1 MISRMIGEGMLRE
14 LDWDELPNARA
25 NMDPNYMAF
34 AARFDEGN
42 RYVVPNFCGTVGIL
56 YNKKLVKEPVTS
68 WDILWDPKYKGQIL
82 MQDSVR
88 DAFMVA
94 LARKGYSINSANK
107 DELSQAAAD
116 LIEQK
121 PLVQAYVID
130 QVRDKMIGG
139 EAALGV
145 IYSGEALYTQ
155 RENSDLEY
163 VIPEEGSNVWL
174 DGWCVTEGARHVDNA
189 MKWIN
194 FMCREDIALKN
205 FEFVTYTT
213 PNIKAQQLIEDEE
226 IRNSEVAFPDA
237 KTLDRCMVYQ
247 YLGSK
252 TDSVYNE
259 LWKKV
264 KAAE

>member
-1 MISRMIGEGMLRE
+1 
-14 LDWDELPNARA
+14 
-25 NMDPNYMAF
+25 
-34 AARFDEGN
+34 
-42 RYVVPNFCGTVGIL
+42 
-56 YNKKLVKEPVTS
+56 
-68 WDILWDPKYKGQIL
+68 
-82 MQDSVR
+82 
-88 DAFMVA
+88 
-94 LARKGYSINSANK
+94 
-107 DELSQAAAD
+107 
-116 LIEQK
+116 
-121 PLVQAYVID
+121 
-130 QVRDKMIGG
+130 
-139 EAALGV
+139 
-145 IYSGEALYTQ
+145 
-155 RENSDLEY
+155 
-163 VIPEEGSNVWL
+163 
-174 DGWCVTEGARHVDNA
+174 